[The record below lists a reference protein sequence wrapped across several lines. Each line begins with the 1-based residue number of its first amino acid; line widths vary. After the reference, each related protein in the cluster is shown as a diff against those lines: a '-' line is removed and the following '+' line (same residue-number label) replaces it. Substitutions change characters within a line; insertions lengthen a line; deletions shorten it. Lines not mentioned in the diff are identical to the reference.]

1 MKRLIIIF
9 FVLIG
14 IGSSAQQKLEFKI
27 NGLEDTTVFLARY
40 FGDRL
45 YYADT
50 TISKNGSLI
59 FNTKKFVSGVY
70 AVVCPGSNYFELV
83 VADEDVL
90 METNIDDLSGK
101 MVVKKSKNNKLFYG
115 YIKFLGDK
123 KLEANSLNGDKEKMK
138 KIDLE
143 VKEYQ
148 KTNLFNNP
156 DLFAAK
162 VLAMSVD
169 RPLPEDIRNND
180 TLRYHFM
187 LKHYWENI
195 DVTDNRIIHSPV
207 YHKKLENFFR
217 MIPQHPD
224 TICQYAHKLISQM
237 DETSDLFKYTV
248 HHITYKYETSNIMGM
263 DAVFVCMANQYY
275 CPEAETKAFW
285 LDSTKLNELCEKAE
299 KTEPLL
305 VGKPAPRIILA
316 DTTQENWV
324 DFYNLDN
331 KYNLLMFWDPDCG
344 HCKKEIPKLLN
355 LYHELKDLNV
365 DIEFIGLGTNLEN
378 EKWRKFIKDKQLDWL
393 NLSDFPDA
401 NENPTKYLFEKKVTD
416 LKSLNFRKT
425 YDIFSTP
432 QVYLVDREKKILGK
446 RLDAIT
452 LSRMLQHMEGIEI
465 EYLKTLEELQQ
476 KEKEKKDKAKKDKEN
491 KEK

>member
-1 MKRLIIIF
+1 MKRLIIIL

-169 RPLPEDIRNND
+169 RPLPEKIRNND
-180 TLRYHFM
+180 TLRYQFM

-224 TICQYAHKLISQM
+224 TICQYAH
-237 DETSDLFKYTV
+237 
-248 HHITYKYETSNIMGM
+248 
-263 DAVFVCMANQYY
+263 
-275 CPEAETKAFW
+275 
-285 LDSTKLNELCEKAE
+285 
-299 KTEPLL
+299 
-305 VGKPAPRIILA
+305 
-316 DTTQENWV
+316 
-324 DFYNLDN
+324 
-331 KYNLLMFWDPDCG
+331 
-344 HCKKEIPKLLN
+344 
-355 LYHELKDLNV
+355 
-365 DIEFIGLGTNLEN
+365 
-378 EKWRKFIKDKQLDWL
+378 
-393 NLSDFPDA
+393 
-401 NENPTKYLFEKKVTD
+401 
-416 LKSLNFRKT
+416 
-425 YDIFSTP
+425 
-432 QVYLVDREKKILGK
+432 
-446 RLDAIT
+446 
-452 LSRMLQHMEGIEI
+452 
-465 EYLKTLEELQQ
+465 
-476 KEKEKKDKAKKDKEN
+476 
-491 KEK
+491 